1 MTGRKENYFPYS
13 WSNQRRSFVSTIRNT
28 YLNKKKKQL
37 SVELASGKVLNLP
50 LAKLKRGSA
59 EMPERI
65 FVDPEMGL
73 KGVTCLF
80 KSGREESIPLDA
92 FYDYNRDPDYLKS
105 ILLYKMTLE
114 AISRLKI
121 LSISKNELT
130 RRLGTSPSQLSRLLD
145 PKNKSKSIDHML
157 RLLTVLGCDV
167 EFKVK
172 KSA

>member
-1 MTGRKENYFPYS
+1 M
-13 WSNQRRSFVSTIRNT
+13 STIKNVV
-28 YLNKKKKQL
+28 LNKKKKQM
-37 SVELASGKVLNLP
+37 SVELANGQILNLP
-50 LAKLKRGSA
+50 LAKLKRGSV
-59 EMPERI
+59 EMPESI
-65 FVDPEMGL
+65 FVDQEMGS

-114 AISRLKI
+114 AVSRLKN
-121 LSISKNELT
+121 LSVSKNELT

-167 EFKVK
+167 EFTVK